1 MRALQRL
8 RIVRSALRYFPVN
21 ERSGTLKTTCAA
33 FAVFLAA
40 SIAYS
45 QTPPSD
51 APAPDG
57 EETPPSLE
65 ETLAKALDGDAE
77 AQTLIASMYE
87 ERGSHEDAVRWYSK
101 AAKQG
106 RPDAQF
112 KLGFYH
118 ARGSGGLKKDM
129 EAAANWFQ
137 KAAGKDQVGAQYNL
151 AVCYE
156 NGLGVPQNNALALGW
171 YRQAADRGET
181 FAQKA
186 VGVHYEKGRA
196 VKQDKIEACAWYLL
210 SASRNNPEAKKLLK
224 NLAPSLKPEE
234 SKKAQQRAHELSA
247 RIYQAPLG
255 AANTTAAKP
264 PKKGPTK
271 DFLE

>member
-1 MRALQRL
+1 M
-8 RIVRSALRYFPVN
+8 
-21 ERSGTLKTTCAA
+21 
-33 FAVFLAA
+33 
-40 SIAYS
+40 
-45 QTPPSD
+45 
-51 APAPDG
+51 
-57 EETPPSLE
+57 
-65 ETLAKALDGDAE
+65 AKALAGDTE

-118 ARGSGGLKKDM
+118 AQGSGGLKKDM
-129 EAAANWFQ
+129 EEAANWFQ

-156 NGLGVPQNNALALGW
+156 NGLGVPKNDALALGW

-186 VGVHYEKGRA
+186 VGVCFEQGRG
-196 VKQDKIEACAWYLL
+196 VKADKIEACAWYLL
-210 SASRNNPEAKKLLK
+210 SASRKNPDADKLLR
-224 NLAPSLKPEE
+224 NLAPKLEPAEAG
-234 SKKAQQRAHELSA
+234 KAQQRAQELSA

-255 AANTTAAKP
+255 ANTSAKP
-264 PKKGPTK
+264 PKKGPAK